1 MHIIN
6 ITARSIA
13 LFFFLIF
20 TAINTNNM
28 INSSNW
34 IEQATIDYTFH
45 YLSMNIAYNEL
56 YNITMPIKQVNTL
69 IRVELI
75 SFILIFYSS
84 GNAIN
89 IFLYYLLI
97 TKLIF
102 IACFT
107 FFTIL
112 NTEFEGTWSSSSL
125 SNNKSCRDSSSI
137 C

>member
-20 TAINTNNM
+20 TAMKTNNM
-28 INSSNW
+28 INSSHW
-34 IEQATIDYTFH
+34 IEQMIIDYTFH
-45 YLSMNIAYNEL
+45 YLAMNNADNEL
-56 YNITMPIKQVNTL
+56 YNITMAIKQVNTL

-89 IFLYYLLI
+89 IFSYYLLI

-102 IACFT
+102 IACLT
-107 FFTIL
+107 FFTIFNIEL
-112 NTEFEGTWSSSSL
+112 EGTWSSSSK
-125 SNNKSCRDSSSI
+125 SNNKSCRDSFSI